1 MEYDYILERMTA
13 QEFQELIQ
21 ALMEAEY
28 GLACVPFPV
37 LGSDGGRDIVIRNN
51 QNPNGNDEIWIQAKY
66 KSGNTQRDTTWIC
79 SQVKREL
86 QKIKS
91 YAQEGKTHLP
101 YAWICYTNIS
111 ISGVVQTGAHDRLQT
126 IFSDFR
132 DKIPKLEV
140 FGKEKVSV
148 LLRNHPN
155 VAKSFSST
163 IYPEIWNHSES
174 KRVIAIWPST
184 LAQYC
189 HSIEAEEELKKLIN
203 RKKQPI
209 FITGFGGIGK
219 SEFATHVIPDVWKK
233 HAYRVVFEKDLLHT
247 IASIEIDG
255 LKRTDA
261 RGRSKSPEILFQE
274 CMEVL
279 RVELSEKDILV
290 IDNHDIINP
299 FEDPNFTKVCALKAH
314 VVFVGRTAPIE
325 YADRTVYIKP
335 LPESDLLSIMKFFYH
350 GACRDSELLDLI
362 RLVERHTLTVELT
375 ARLLQASRGTLS
387 PVQLLEKLRNSNLNL
402 SPTHVRSDKDRGTPG
417 HQTYD
422 EVQGHLHALFVI
434 AHLTLEQQCIMS
446 AAGLLPVRGMQIPL
460 FYDFLKLHD
469 MTAMNQLLELGWLR
483 CDEKNNVVS
492 VHPLIAL
499 LCRHSHLTKPSVD
512 HCRTF
517 LNSFSKYLRRPPTI
531 CDNDFW
537 MSLAQNILTHTKYD
551 SDKIEYI
558 EFQDNYGYFQFLSGN
573 YVASENNILSA
584 VEALWKKR
592 QYAKAVP
599 VCIDYAM
606 VLEIQRKMELEAD
619 FLHDLEEL
627 PEFRAVYQKEPQ
639 LYFEVLVIWGTWL
652 RVQSQQKQAIDR
664 LERAEALLDS
674 ENIKTFR
681 QQMVAQLYYELST
694 CKYQIRKEVPGYLEQ
709 AEDAAWKSLRYREAE
724 YGKDDVSLANDYNT
738 LGYIYKEKG
747 DFNEAEKYQ
756 KMGYELRLKH
766 YGPKNVYTCNAL
778 ENWAMTLS
786 FQLDRQDEAETKLL
800 ESLAIK
806 KEILPA
812 NNAWTAN
819 TYWQLTKHYQRMCA
833 WQKAIDCCTRALQ
846 IYNGQ
851 QKKFGFSIG
860 LMLYEQARSY
870 YEIGAYEDA
879 LHIAQ
884 KAYDMQYNDPRQGP
898 ERPSTKDT
906 KKLLLDINQRL
917 RAKNMPGPS
926 EAPGDQL

>member
-28 GLACVPFPV
+28 GLACDPFPV

-86 QKIKS
+86 QKITS

-101 YAWICYTNIS
+101 YAWLCYTNIS

-219 SEFATHVIPDVWKK
+219 SEFATHVIPDVWKN

-261 RGRSKSPEILFQE
+261 RGRPKSPEILFQE

-290 IDNHDIINP
+290 IDNYDIINP

-362 RLVERHTLTVELT
+362 RLVDAVR
-375 ARLLQASRGTLS
+375 AR
-387 PVQLLEKLRNSNLNL
+387 
-402 SPTHVRSDKDRGTPG
+402 
-417 HQTYD
+417 
-422 EVQGHLHALFVI
+422 
-434 AHLTLEQQCIMS
+434 
-446 AAGLLPVRGMQIPL
+446 
-460 FYDFLKLHD
+460 
-469 MTAMNQLLELGWLR
+469 
-483 CDEKNNVVS
+483 
-492 VHPLIAL
+492 
-499 LCRHSHLTKPSVD
+499 
-512 HCRTF
+512 
-517 LNSFSKYLRRPPTI
+517 
-531 CDNDFW
+531 
-537 MSLAQNILTHTKYD
+537 
-551 SDKIEYI
+551 
-558 EFQDNYGYFQFLSGN
+558 
-573 YVASENNILSA
+573 
-584 VEALWKKR
+584 
-592 QYAKAVP
+592 
-599 VCIDYAM
+599 
-606 VLEIQRKMELEAD
+606 
-619 FLHDLEEL
+619 
-627 PEFRAVYQKEPQ
+627 
-639 LYFEVLVIWGTWL
+639 
-652 RVQSQQKQAIDR
+652 
-664 LERAEALLDS
+664 
-674 ENIKTFR
+674 
-681 QQMVAQLYYELST
+681 
-694 CKYQIRKEVPGYLEQ
+694 
-709 AEDAAWKSLRYREAE
+709 
-724 YGKDDVSLANDYNT
+724 
-738 LGYIYKEKG
+738 
-747 DFNEAEKYQ
+747 
-756 KMGYELRLKH
+756 
-766 YGPKNVYTCNAL
+766 
-778 ENWAMTLS
+778 
-786 FQLDRQDEAETKLL
+786 
-800 ESLAIK
+800 
-806 KEILPA
+806 
-812 NNAWTAN
+812 
-819 TYWQLTKHYQRMCA
+819 
-833 WQKAIDCCTRALQ
+833 
-846 IYNGQ
+846 
-851 QKKFGFSIG
+851 
-860 LMLYEQARSY
+860 
-870 YEIGAYEDA
+870 
-879 LHIAQ
+879 
-884 KAYDMQYNDPRQGP
+884 
-898 ERPSTKDT
+898 
-906 KKLLLDINQRL
+906 
-917 RAKNMPGPS
+917 
-926 EAPGDQL
+926 

>member
-28 GLACVPFPV
+28 GLACDPFPV

-86 QKIKS
+86 QKITS

-219 SEFATHVIPDVWKK
+219 SEFATHVIPDVWKN

-261 RGRSKSPEILFQE
+261 RGRPKSPEILFQE

-290 IDNHDIINP
+290 IDN
-299 FEDPNFTKVCALKAH
+299 
-314 VVFVGRTAPIE
+314 
-325 YADRTVYIKP
+325 
-335 LPESDLLSIMKFFYH
+335 
-350 GACRDSELLDLI
+350 
-362 RLVERHTLTVELT
+362 
-375 ARLLQASRGTLS
+375 
-387 PVQLLEKLRNSNLNL
+387 
-402 SPTHVRSDKDRGTPG
+402 
-417 HQTYD
+417 
-422 EVQGHLHALFVI
+422 
-434 AHLTLEQQCIMS
+434 
-446 AAGLLPVRGMQIPL
+446 
-460 FYDFLKLHD
+460 YDFLKLHD

-531 CDNDFW
+531 CDNDFS
-537 MSLAQNILTHTKYD
+537 MSLAQNILTHTKCD

-674 ENIKTFR
+674 ENIKIFR
-681 QQMVAQLYYELST
+681 QQMVAQPRNFLELF
-694 CKYQIRKEVPGYLEQ
+694 V
-709 AEDAAWKSLRYREAE
+709 
-724 YGKDDVSLANDYNT
+724 
-738 LGYIYKEKG
+738 
-747 DFNEAEKYQ
+747 
-756 KMGYELRLKH
+756 
-766 YGPKNVYTCNAL
+766 
-778 ENWAMTLS
+778 
-786 FQLDRQDEAETKLL
+786 
-800 ESLAIK
+800 
-806 KEILPA
+806 
-812 NNAWTAN
+812 
-819 TYWQLTKHYQRMCA
+819 
-833 WQKAIDCCTRALQ
+833 
-846 IYNGQ
+846 
-851 QKKFGFSIG
+851 
-860 LMLYEQARSY
+860 
-870 YEIGAYEDA
+870 
-879 LHIAQ
+879 
-884 KAYDMQYNDPRQGP
+884 
-898 ERPSTKDT
+898 
-906 KKLLLDINQRL
+906 
-917 RAKNMPGPS
+917 
-926 EAPGDQL
+926 

>member
-1 MEYDYILERMTA
+1 M
-13 QEFQELIQ
+13 
-21 ALMEAEY
+21 
-28 GLACVPFPV
+28 
-37 LGSDGGRDIVIRNN
+37 
-51 QNPNGNDEIWIQAKY
+51 
-66 KSGNTQRDTTWIC
+66 
-79 SQVKREL
+79 
-86 QKIKS
+86 
-91 YAQEGKTHLP
+91 
-101 YAWICYTNIS
+101 
-111 ISGVVQTGAHDRLQT
+111 
-126 IFSDFR
+126 
-132 DKIPKLEV
+132 
-140 FGKEKVSV
+140 
-148 LLRNHPN
+148 
-155 VAKSFSST
+155 
-163 IYPEIWNHSES
+163 
-174 KRVIAIWPST
+174 
-184 LAQYC
+184 
-189 HSIEAEEELKKLIN
+189 
-203 RKKQPI
+203 
-209 FITGFGGIGK
+209 
-219 SEFATHVIPDVWKK
+219 
-233 HAYRVVFEKDLLHT
+233 
-247 IASIEIDG
+247 
-255 LKRTDA
+255 
-261 RGRSKSPEILFQE
+261 
-274 CMEVL
+274 
-279 RVELSEKDILV
+279 
-290 IDNHDIINP
+290 
-299 FEDPNFTKVCALKAH
+299 
-314 VVFVGRTAPIE
+314 
-325 YADRTVYIKP
+325 
-335 LPESDLLSIMKFFYH
+335 
-350 GACRDSELLDLI
+350 
-362 RLVERHTLTVELT
+362 
-375 ARLLQASRGTLS
+375 
-387 PVQLLEKLRNSNLNL
+387 
-402 SPTHVRSDKDRGTPG
+402 
-417 HQTYD
+417 
-422 EVQGHLHALFVI
+422 
-434 AHLTLEQQCIMS
+434 
-446 AAGLLPVRGMQIPL
+446 PVRGMQIPL

-483 CDEKNNVVS
+483 CDKKNNVVS

-531 CDNDFW
+531 CDNDFS
-537 MSLAQNILTHTKYD
+537 MSLAQNILTHTKCD

-584 VEALWKKR
+584 VKALWKKR

-674 ENIKTFR
+674 ENIKIFR

-724 YGKDDVSLANDYNT
+724 YGKADVSLANDYNT

-819 TYWQLTKHYQRMCA
+819 TYWQLTKHYQRTSE

-917 RAKNMPGPS
+917 RAKDIDYFTIKDEYKKNGIFYPLFSIFLLYFNQNNIYYDYIVTEIGHQGS
-926 EAPGDQL
+926 TKIDGDSAFLQKVLFVEDFLSIKAPYKQPELGLYKEETNIDANLYIRFSDSLSSIPKSTYLLLVKHIYYDHYLGQFTRNYTQTVAVSQFF